1 MLKSVLVHHCFGT
14 AQCLLMPR
22 HISWCQGGIAEVHT
36 HTHTHTRWGTVSSFS
51 CTHLL
56 GDLAGAVDELLF
68 GEAVVGAALERPG
81 FGDQACAA
89 VAQLRHLLL
98 N

>member
-1 MLKSVLVHHCFGT
+1 M
-14 AQCLLMPR
+14 
-22 HISWCQGGIAEVHT
+22 HT
-36 HTHTHTRWGTVSSFS
+36 GARAHTHTHTRWGTVSSFS

-98 N
+98 NVGANLQRATGANH